1 MKYYYSKKIISFSM
15 SSAHIQTYAYKI
27 YPYTE
32 LRREINKSK
41 LIFQHSFRLKFIFIY
56 IKLNVFITLL

>member
-1 MKYYYSKKIISFSM
+1 M